1 MKGLSSQISK
11 TINMLV
17 RWYVDGPSSPVFR
30 EHVARIP
37 DYLWSVSQSVTS

>member
-1 MKGLSSQISK
+1 MKPFAGPQISK

-17 RWYVDGPSSPVFR
+17 RWHVDGPSSAAFQ

-37 DYLWSVSQSVTS
+37 DYLWSAPPPPP